1 MWMNVLPACVFV
13 QHMHAWCLRRLEE
26 CVDHLELEL
35 WMVVSHHVDD
45 GSQAWVFFLQD
56 QWVL

>member
-1 MWMNVLPACVFV
+1 MNVLPACVFV

-56 QWVL
+56 Q